1 MCSRYVEFDHSK
13 PRPNNSV
20 IVFRFTG
27 GSRDGEAIRTDQP
40 AVTREVANLWE
51 TTWKGTIGRRFD
63 VSTPNGFAFHRYQ
76 VKGKYEVDGEIHVM
90 CEHVD

>member
-1 MCSRYVEFDHSK
+1 VFDHSK
-13 PRPNNSV
+13 PQPDSSV
-20 IVFRFTG
+20 IVFRFAG
-27 GSRDGEAIRTDQP
+27 GARDGEAIRTDQP
-40 AVTREVANLWE
+40 TVTREVANLWE